1 MATDANLRLTDR
13 EVAAPFADSATAE
26 RFPPVMTLD
35 QAAELLQVP
44 KQTVYAWRSQ
54 GLLCE
59 CSRKL
64 GRHVRFYRDRLI
76 KHVFNH
82 GIHTNE

>member
-1 MATDANLRLTDR
+1 MATDASLKLTDR
-13 EVAAPFADSATAE
+13 EVTAAFADSTTAE
-26 RFPPVMTLD
+26 RFPPVLTIG

-54 GLLCE
+54 GLLRE

-82 GIHTNE
+82 GIHSDE

>member
-1 MATDANLRLTDR
+1 MATDASLKLTDR
-13 EVAAPFADSATAE
+13 EVAAPFADSTTAE
-26 RFPPVMTLD
+26 RFPPVMTVD

-44 KQTVYAWRSQ
+44 KQTIYGWRSQ
-54 GLLCE
+54 GLLRE

-76 KHVFNH
+76 KQVFNH
-82 GIHTNE
+82 GIHTDD